1 MAEVKEKL
9 ISIIQNRKKIRANLH
24 PPENGENL
32 HMIDLVNNPLGEN
45 RECIQ
50 SSDSSQDDFRIRME
64 HFVATTTAKI
74 DFLSSAVNDLK
85 QHDLSKV
92 FIMTLQDE
100 INTLK
105 AENSE
110 LRDKNAIASLA
121 MSDLHTKIKEIEC
134 EKSSLI
140 TALKILQADSE
151 NNRENFIETK
161 ITNVH
166 EGKCDDDVICRLKKS
181 EVTNLTMP
189 QSKAVNRNVSGNT
202 SWILGNI
209 AKKVSIR
216 TMSEIARK
224 FVRKVVSR
232 VTCKTI

>member
-1 MAEVKEKL
+1 MFQL
-9 ISIIQNRKKIRANLH
+9 T
-24 PPENGENL
+24 
-32 HMIDLVNNPLGEN
+32 
-45 RECIQ
+45 
-50 SSDSSQDDFRIRME
+50 DSSQDDFRIRME

-74 DFLSSAVNDLK
+74 DSLSSAVNDLK
-85 QHDLSKV
+85 QHNLSKV
-92 FIMTLQDE
+92 FVMTLQDE
-100 INTLK
+100 ISTLK

-140 TALKILQADSE
+140 TALKILQAGSE

-166 EGKCDDDVICRLKKS
+166 EEKCDDDVMQIKEIRS
-181 EVTNLTMP
+181 DQFNDATN
-189 QSKAVNRNVSGNT
+189 KAVNRNVSGNT
-202 SWILGNI
+202 SWKPGNI

-216 TMSEIARK
+216 TMSEIVRK

-232 VTCKTI
+232 VTCETI